1 MNTIRYCK
9 SLLAMAA
16 LGVCASALAAPI
28 NRTDYVAGKD
38 RISADYKVDK
48 AACKQSTGNARDICM
63 LQAKGKEAV
72 ARAELEVAYT
82 GKPSDAA
89 KVPVVRADA
98 DYKVAKE
105 RCDDLAGNPK
115 ATCVTEAKAVHEK
128 ALADA
133 KLSKT
138 VGAAQKDAT
147 QDKRDADYSVAK
159 QKCDSLTGD
168 AQSACLVSAK
178 ARFDKV

>member
-1 MNTIRYCK
+1 MNTHRFMK
-9 SLLAMAA
+9 HALALAALLAAA
-16 LGVCASALAAPI
+16 GALAAPI
-28 NRTDYVAGKD
+28 NRTDYLAGKD

-48 AACKQSTGNARDICM
+48 AACGQTTANAKDICM

-72 ARAELEVAYT
+72 ARAELEAGYT
-82 GKPSDAA
+82 GKPADAA
-89 KVPVVRADA
+89 KVPVVRADTA
-98 DYKVAKE
+98 FKIAKE

-115 ATCVTEAKAVHEK
+115 ASCRTEAKAAHEK

-138 VGAAQKDAT
+138 VGEAQQDSAT
-147 QDKRDADYSVAK
+147 DKRHADFVVAR

-168 AQSACLVSAK
+168 AQSACIVSAK
-178 ARFDKV
+178 ARFE

>member
-1 MNTIRYCK
+1 MNTHRFMK
-9 SLLAMAA
+9 HALALAALLAAA
-16 LGVCASALAAPI
+16 GALAAPI
-28 NRTDYVAGKD
+28 NRTDYLAGKD

-48 AACKQSTGNARDICM
+48 AACKQSTGNARDICI
-63 LQAKGKEAV
+63 LEAKGKEAV
-72 ARAELEVAYT
+72 ARAELEVGYT
-82 GKPSDAA
+82 GKPADAA

-105 RCDDLAGNPK
+105 RCDDLAGNAK
-115 ATCVTEAKAVHEK
+115 STCKTEAKAVHEK

-133 KLSKT
+133 KLNKT
-138 VGAAQKDAT
+138 VGEAKKDAA

-159 QKCDSLTGD
+159 QKCESLTGD
-168 AQSACLVSAK
+168 AQSACLISAK

>member
-1 MNTIRYCK
+1 MTTNRFTK
-9 SLLAMAA
+9 HALALGALLAAA
-16 LGVCASALAAPI
+16 GALAAPL
-28 NRTDYVAGKD
+28 NRTDYLAGKD

-48 AACKQSTGNARDICM
+48 AACQQTTGNAKDICV

-72 ARAELEVAYT
+72 ARAELELGYT
-82 GKPSDAA
+82 GKPGDAA
-89 KVPVVRADA
+89 KVPVVRADT
-98 DYKVAKE
+98 DFKIAKE

-115 ATCVTEAKAVHEK
+115 ATCLTEAKAVHEK

-138 VGAAQKDAT
+138 VGQARQESAT
-147 QDKRDADYSVAK
+147 DKRQADFAVAR

-168 AQSACLVSAK
+168 AQSACIVSAK
-178 ARFDKV
+178 ARFE